1 MDDERLPPPP
11 EYPSDPAAVEWT
23 STTPW
28 AYAILAGA
36 AMVAIGVFLPWVTLS
51 FEGISVGMTG
61 WDAKNYGTL
70 ILAGFG
76 VYEGINAVRGAP
88 RRGNPIITGVI
99 LGVFVALDW
108 SDIQNA
114 RDEVEAVNPEATVS
128 LGIGFFLVV
137 IGAVLLVAGGIM
149 DRRARV

>member
-1 MDDERLPPPP
+1 MDREELPPPP
-11 EYPSDPAAVEWT
+11 EYPADPVVPRTAA
-23 STTPW
+23 TPW

-36 AMVAIGVFLPWVTLS
+36 VMVAIGVFLPWVTLS
-51 FEGISVGMTG
+51 FQGVSVGISG

-76 VYEGINAVRGAP
+76 LYEGINAVRGAP

-114 RDEVEAVNPEATVS
+114 RDEVQAVNPEATVS
-128 LGIGFFLVV
+128 LGLGFFLVV
-137 IGAVLLVAGGIM
+137 LGAVLLVAGGIM
-149 DRRARV
+149 DRRTRA